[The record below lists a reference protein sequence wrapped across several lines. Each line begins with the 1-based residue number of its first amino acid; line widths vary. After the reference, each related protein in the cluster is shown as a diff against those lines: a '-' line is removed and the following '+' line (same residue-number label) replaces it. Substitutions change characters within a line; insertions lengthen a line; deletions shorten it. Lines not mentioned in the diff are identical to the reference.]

1 MSKRILVVD
10 DDVDYQVQLRTRL
23 EGAGFEVESAEGIE
37 AAHEACAARKPDL
50 AIVDLMLD
58 HLDDG
63 FTLCYQLKKRDAA
76 LPIIMVS
83 NVAKETGLDFDAAT
97 DEERSWIKADAFL
110 HKPVRF
116 ETLEREIH
124 RLMPV

>member
-1 MSKRILVVD
+1 MRKRILVVD
-10 DDVDYQVQLRTRL
+10 DDLDYQMQLRTRL
-23 EGAGFEVESAEGIE
+23 EGAGFEVETAEGPKE
-37 AAHEACAARKPDL
+37 AHEAVAARPPDL

-63 FTLCYQLKKRDAA
+63 FTLCYQLKKRDAG

-83 NVAKETGLDFDAAT
+83 SVAKETGMDFDAAT

-116 ETLEREIH
+116 ETLHREIQ
-124 RLMPV
+124 RLIAV

>member
-1 MSKRILVVD
+1 MTRRILVVD
-10 DDVDYQVQLRTRL
+10 DDLDYQAQLRTRL
-23 EGAGFEVESAEGIE
+23 EGAGFEVDSAEGIE
-37 AAHEACAARKPDL
+37 EAREICAARPPDL

-63 FTLCYQLKKRDAA
+63 FTLCYQLKKQNAG

-83 NVAKETGLDFDAAT
+83 SVAKETGMDFDAAT

-116 ETLEREIH
+116 ETLQREIQ